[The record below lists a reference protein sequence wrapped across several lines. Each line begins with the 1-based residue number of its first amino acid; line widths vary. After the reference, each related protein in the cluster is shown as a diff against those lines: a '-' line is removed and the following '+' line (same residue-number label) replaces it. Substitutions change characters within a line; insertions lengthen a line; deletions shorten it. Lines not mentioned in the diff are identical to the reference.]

1 MDINSLRKEY
11 KRSVL
16 NRQSVN
22 KNPIQQFEIWLD
34 EAVKS
39 EIQEPTAMSV
49 STINES
55 GFPQSRI
62 VLLKFL
68 DETGFVFFTN
78 YKSQK
83 GTALEKNHSTT
94 ILFFWPEL
102 ERQVRIEGFAEK
114 TSKEQSE
121 KYFHSRPLESRI
133 GSWASDQSREIP
145 NRNYLEER
153 FESFKEKFGYAP
165 PLPACWGGY
174 RVNPVRIEFWQ
185 GRENRLHDRILYEK
199 ENEAWI
205 IKRLAP

>member
-1 MDINSLRKEY
+1 MDINTLRKEY

-16 NRQSVN
+16 NRQSVD
-22 KNPIQQFEIWLD
+22 KNPIKQFETWLD

-49 STINES
+49 STISES

-83 GTALEKNHSTT
+83 GTALENNQATT
-94 ILFFWPEL
+94 LLFFWPEL
-102 ERQVRIEGFAEK
+102 ERQVRVDGFSEK
-114 TSKEQSE
+114 TSKQLSE

-133 GSWASDQSREIP
+133 GAWASDQSREIP
-145 NRNYLEER
+145 NRKYLEER

-165 PLPACWGGY
+165 PLPDFWGGY
-174 RVNPVRIEFWQ
+174 HINPVKIEFWQ
-185 GRENRLHDRILYEK
+185 GRENRLHDRISYEK
-199 ENEAWI
+199 ENETWI
-205 IKRLAP
+205 TKRLAP